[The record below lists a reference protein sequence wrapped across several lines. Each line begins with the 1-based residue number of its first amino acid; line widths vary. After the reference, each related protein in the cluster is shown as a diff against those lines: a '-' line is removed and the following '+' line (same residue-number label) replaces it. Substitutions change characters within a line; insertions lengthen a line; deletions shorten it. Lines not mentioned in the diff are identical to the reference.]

1 MRTAYKQSTR
11 VMLRSKQAV
20 FFHSFQCFFLC
31 SETSIY
37 SFKLRFKCER
47 QKKQC
52 LRQFSIFRWKL
63 SSNRTE
69 SLKYLRQLNN
79 LSVLPKTKKKNEL
92 NLNEFYEPISDHIQ
106 GQIVQYTTQSFT
118 KSYRSQQYFEM
129 LSLRIL
135 LIVCQ
140 MTFNAFDSYYVTHI
154 VNPNDWIYR
163 PFKWSELI
171 QTFKNK
177 TKFRYHTSNSR
188 VLL

>member
-79 LSVLPKTKKKNEL
+79 LSVLPKTKKKMNWIWM
-92 NLNEFYEPISDHIQ
+92 NSTNQF
-106 GQIVQYTTQSFT
+106 QIIFRGRLSSTQH
-118 KSYRSQQYFEM
+118 KASQ
-129 LSLRIL
+129 
-135 LIVCQ
+135 
-140 MTFNAFDSYYVTHI
+140 NHI
-154 VNPNDWIYR
+154 VHNNILKCLVSA
-163 PFKWSELI
+163 FC
-171 QTFKNK
+171 
-177 TKFRYHTSNSR
+177 
-188 VLL
+188 